1 MAGLK
6 VFVSST
12 CYDLSLVRTQLRTFI
27 QMLGHDPIMSDY
39 NDFLY
44 DHRNHTHTSCINE
57 VQGVDVVVVIVGS
70 RFGGDA
76 IRETFESIN
85 FEKLINDNFKFD
97 DLISKCSVTQAE
109 VFKASEL
116 NIPIYA
122 FVDQNVWHDH
132 ELYSKNKKNTS
143 IINQIVFPS
152 IEKQETARYIFEF
165 IDFLRKKSNNN
176 AIFTFS
182 KVQDIE
188 DTLKKQWASLFQKL
202 LKEDKERTAQVK
214 RIDDL
219 TEKFEELRTSL
230 VNTLMNDQQRAMAD
244 AIVGYKDLVNF
255 IQSFAK
261 KYVDELI
268 IQTLPDWTQLLS
280 NIGVAETLNIKVKNS
295 EGYSEEE
302 LNMFLPILET
312 VKNQGITPSSII
324 FLNSDKNGFY
334 WLLESTDYYD
344 KIIADYEQFR
354 TEDESLRQRVVKAI
368 TEIDFDKH
376 VLRFLPL
383 KTNIGYSKITP
394 QEQITNL
401 STSLLKDVL
410 ETVEDRED

>member
-27 QMLGHDPIMSDY
+27 QNLGHDPIMSDY

-57 VQGVDVVVVIVGS
+57 VRGVDVVVVIVGS

-76 IRETFESIN
+76 IKETFESIN
-85 FEKLINDNFKFD
+85 FDKLINDNFKFD
-97 DLISKCSVTQAE
+97 DLINKCSVTQAE

-132 ELYSKNKKNTS
+132 ELYSKNKKNAS
-143 IINQIVFPS
+143 IINQIIFPS
-152 IEKQETARYIFEF
+152 IEKQETAKYIFEF

-188 DTLKKQWASLFQKL
+188 ETLKKQWASLFQKL
-202 LKEDKERTAQVK
+202 LKEDKERTAQVQ

-230 VNTLMNDQQRAMAD
+230 VNTLMTDQQRAMAD

-261 KYVDELI
+261 KYVDELVKPN
-268 IQTLPDWTQLLS
+268 LPEWTDLLN
-280 NIGVAETLNIKVKNS
+280 NIGIIETLNIKVKNS
-295 EGYSEEE
+295 EGYSKEE
-302 LNMFLPILET
+302 LDMFLPVLET
-312 VKNQGITPSSII
+312 FKNQGFNPSSII
-324 FLNSDKNGFY
+324 FLNSEKNGVY
-334 WLLESTDYYD
+334 WLLESIEYYEN
-344 KIIADYEQFR
+344 IIADYEQFR
-354 TEDESLRQRVVKAI
+354 TTDENLREKVVKAI
-368 TEIDFDKH
+368 TEIDFNKQ

-383 KTNIGYSKITP
+383 KSNIGFTTIVP
-394 QEQITNL
+394 QEPPANL
-401 STSLLKDVL
+401 SKSLLKDIL
-410 ETVEDRED
+410 DNED

>member
-27 QMLGHDPIMSDY
+27 QALGHNPIMSDY

-57 VQGVDVVVVIVGS
+57 VQSVDVIVVIVGS

-76 IRETFESIN
+76 IKETFDSIN
-85 FEKLINDNFKFD
+85 FDKLINENFKFD
-97 DLISKCSVTQAE
+97 DLINKCSVTQAE

-132 ELYSKNKKNTS
+132 ELYLKNKKNTA
-143 IINQIVFPS
+143 IIDQIFFPA

-188 DTLKKQWASLFQKL
+188 DTLRNQWASLFQKL

-244 AIVGYKDLVNF
+244 AIVEYKDLVNF
-255 IQSFAK
+255 IQSFGK

-268 IQTLPDWTQLLS
+268 QQTLPDWTQLL
-280 NIGVAETLNIKVKNS
+280 NAIGIQETLDIKVKNS
-295 EGYSEEE
+295 EGFSEAE
-302 LNMFLPILET
+302 LLTFLPVLET
-312 VKNQGITPSSII
+312 VRDHGVRPSSII
-324 FLNSDKNGFY
+324 FLNSEHNGFY
-334 WLLESTDYYD
+334 WLLESTEYYE

-354 TEDESLRQRVVKAI
+354 NTDENLRQKVVNAI
-368 TEIDFDKH
+368 TEIDFNKH
-376 VLRFLPL
+376 VLKFLPL
-383 KTNIGYSKITP
+383 KTNIRYTASS
-394 QEQITNL
+394 QENSSNL
-401 STSLLKDVL
+401 SKSLLNDVL
-410 ETVEDRED
+410 QTSQDRDD